1 MAVRAPVTPGSADGA
16 FDAIAVASV
25 ASLES
30 LESRYFFW
38 KRVLD
43 VVVSAAL
50 LVTLS
55 PVILLTALAVSLN
68 TPGPVF
74 FRQRRVGEDGVEFD
88 MLKFRSMRHNV
99 SVRKHQDA
107 IKVYMAGGKLNEDG
121 DAGSP
126 YKLKGDSRITRVGQI
141 IRKTSIDELPQLWNV
156 LMGQMSMVGPRPPIP
171 YELQYYSPRAMER
184 LKGKPGI
191 TGPWQVYGRNRVTF
205 DRMVEMDIEY
215 LEQRSVWQD
224 LKLIAITAPA
234 AIRGGA

>member
-16 FDAIAVASV
+16 FDASAVASV
-25 ASLES
+25 TSLES

-38 KRVLD
+38 KRVVD
-43 VVVSAAL
+43 VAVSATL
-50 LVTLS
+50 LAALS
-55 PVILLTALAVSLN
+55 PVMALTALAVSLN

-74 FRQRRVGEDGVEFD
+74 FRQRRVGEDGAEFD

-99 SVRKHQDA
+99 SAKKHQDA
-107 IKVYMAGGKLNEDG
+107 IKVYMAGGKLNDDSDG
-121 DAGSP
+121 GSP
-126 YKLKGDSRITRVGQI
+126 YKLKSDNRITRVGQI

-156 LMGQMSMVGPRPPIP
+156 LVGQMSMVGPRPPIP
-171 YELQYYSPRAMER
+171 YELEYYSPRAMER

-205 DRMVEMDIEY
+205 DRMVEMDVAY
-215 LEQRSVWQD
+215 LNQRSIWQD

-234 AIRGGA
+234 AVRGGE